1 MPFLD
6 FLQKLPLPILCVVT
20 VVLSLLAGWIILRIV
35 RWGLRVRGWDPAKP
49 INIPELVTVTSVLF
63 ALMLSFSAA
72 GVWNDWQQ
80 AQGAVRREALALEN
94 VIGLANGLPPERGQK
109 LKERVLAYTK
119 AAADHEW
126 PAMARRADTD
136 DPIFKALDGVLAS
149 LTVELS
155 REIAQGDT
163 SPITPMLLPQIFE
176 ARSARLARLNMAHS
190 SISEAQWFAL
200 VALIVSVQV
209 SVALIYNNS
218 QRIQVLAVNLVSLAG
233 AAAFYV
239 LLAHDRPFIGAI
251 TVSPKPLL
259 HCTTK
264 HILKLKFQRPR
275 GHRRCPARHANK
287 RLRDDIGASRPSGAR
302 TTCGLVMVRCP
313 SDQSMTAIALISIRQ
328 RGSVASRTTCT
339 VVVAGLASLKYSA
352 HTRLSAS

>member
-35 RWGLRVRGWDPAKP
+35 RWGLRVRDWDPAKP

-136 DPIFKALDGVLAS
+136 DPIFKALDGVLATDRR
-149 LTVELS
+149 TVT
-155 REIAQGDT
+155 RDRPGGY
-163 SPITPMLLPQIFE
+163 
-176 ARSARLARLNMAHS
+176 LADHAD
-190 SISEAQWFAL
+190 
-200 VALIVSVQV
+200 
-209 SVALIYNNS
+209 
-218 QRIQVLAVNLVSLAG
+218 
-233 AAAFYV
+233 AAAADFRSPE
-239 LLAHDRPFIGAI
+239 RPPGTTEHGAF
-251 TVSPKPLL
+251 LD
-259 HCTTK
+259 
-264 HILKLKFQRPR
+264 
-275 GHRRCPARHANK
+275 
-287 RLRDDIGASRPSGAR
+287 LRS
-302 TTCGLVMVRCP
+302 TMVR
-313 SDQSMTAIALISIRQ
+313 A
-328 RGSVASRTTCT
+328 RGFDRER
-339 VVVAGLASLKYSA
+339 AGVRRVDLQ
-352 HTRLSAS
+352 

>member
-80 AQGAVRREALALEN
+80 AQGAVRREALALE
-94 VIGLANGLPPERGQK
+94 VR
-109 LKERVLAYTK
+109 
-119 AAADHEW
+119 
-126 PAMARRADTD
+126 
-136 DPIFKALDGVLAS
+136 
-149 LTVELS
+149 S
-155 REIAQGDT
+155 RCC
-163 SPITPMLLPQIFE
+163 
-176 ARSARLARLNMAHS
+176 N
-190 SISEAQWFAL
+190 
-200 VALIVSVQV
+200 
-209 SVALIYNNS
+209 
-218 QRIQVLAVNLVSLAG
+218 
-233 AAAFYV
+233 
-239 LLAHDRPFIGAI
+239 
-251 TVSPKPLL
+251 
-259 HCTTK
+259 CTTK

-313 SDQSMTAIALISIRQ
+313 SDQSMTAIALLSIRQ

>member
-35 RWGLRVRGWDPAKP
+35 RWGLHVRGWDPAKP

-218 QRIQVLAVNLVSLAG
+218 QRIQVPAVNLVSLAG

-259 HCTTK
+259 QLHDETYPE
-264 HILKLKFQRPR
+264 IEV
-275 GHRRCPARHANK
+275 PASA
-287 RLRDDIGASRPSGAR
+287 GAQAVPGAAR
-302 TTCGLVMVRCP
+302 E
-313 SDQSMTAIALISIRQ
+313 
-328 RGSVASRTTCT
+328 
-339 VVVAGLASLKYSA
+339 
-352 HTRLSAS
+352 

>member
-1 MPFLD
+1 
-6 FLQKLPLPILCVVT
+6 
-20 VVLSLLAGWIILRIV
+20 
-35 RWGLRVRGWDPAKP
+35 
-49 INIPELVTVTSVLF
+49 
-63 ALMLSFSAA
+63 
-72 GVWNDWQQ
+72 
-80 AQGAVRREALALEN
+80 

-163 SPITPMLLPQIFE
+163 SPITPMPRPQIFE

-218 QRIQVLAVNLVSLAG
+218 QRIQVLAVDLVSLAG

-259 HCTTK
+259 QLHDETYPE
-264 HILKLKFQRPR
+264 IEV
-275 GHRRCPARHANK
+275 PASA
-287 RLRDDIGASRPSGAR
+287 GAQAAPGAAR
-302 TTCGLVMVRCP
+302 E
-313 SDQSMTAIALISIRQ
+313 
-328 RGSVASRTTCT
+328 
-339 VVVAGLASLKYSA
+339 
-352 HTRLSAS
+352 